1 MKVSKQAKKEVLKL
15 LKNSPKTEHDLQNEI
30 ANDLVSDRHVTDA
43 IEKLI
48 QKEKVL
54 QKDGFYFLKKE
65 RGEVEEASTEETTVP
80 IAEVLRRRR
89 RHQEKSA
96 NNTEMTLA
104 KHENENDIDD
114 EIQRLEAE
122 LAADD
127 DDEDYEREM
136 ENDSDN
142 DNPSEDLERDR
153 HVSFGAIR
161 VKEIESAPNQTR
173 EIPEDSILCLSS
185 VAKDRIAPLPE
196 TCLPKTTKRVLKGI
210 DDDPQQKQAKKSKV
224 SAGLRD
230 AVKEV
235 LNGYVARS
243 SERLPFYCRVC
254 AQQYKN
260 EQDFFGHKV
269 NDFHKAAVEVERKAS
284 FCKLCRKQFTSPVQ
298 LKEHI
303 SSRPHKERVGKVRAR
318 QKCSNHNG
326 TRQHGGG
333 GDSRRQWC

>member
-1 MKVSKQAKKEVLKL
+1 MKVSKQAKEEMLKL
-15 LKNSPKTEHDLQNEI
+15 FKNSPKTEHDLQNEI
-30 ANDLVSDRHVTDA
+30 ANDLVSDRDVTDA
-43 IEKLI
+43 IKKLI

-54 QKDGFYFLKKE
+54 QKDGFYFLKKD
-65 RGEVEEASTEETTVP
+65 RGEVEEPSKEETTIP

-89 RHQEKSA
+89 RQQEKSA

-104 KHENENDIDD
+104 KLENENDIDD

-122 LAADD
+122 LAADN

-136 ENDSDN
+136 ENDSNN

-153 HVSFGAIR
+153 HVSFGPIQ
-161 VKEIESAPNQTR
+161 VKEIESAPNQTT

-185 VAKDRIAPLPE
+185 VAEDRIAPLPE
-196 TCLPKTTKRVLKGI
+196 TCLPKTTKRALKGI
-210 DDDPQQKQAKKSKV
+210 DEDPQQKQAKKSKV

-254 AQQYKN
+254 ATQYKN
-260 EQDFFGHKV
+260 EQEFFGHKV
-269 NDFHKAAVEVERKAS
+269 NDFHRAAVEVERKAS

-303 SSRPHKERVGKVRAR
+303 SSRPHKERLGKVRAR
-318 QKCSNHNG
+318 QERSNHNG